1 MDTKWLEDFV
11 ALAETRSFSR
21 AALMRNVT
29 QPAFSR
35 RIQAL
40 EAWTGASLIVRT
52 TYPPSLTSAGESF
65 YTQAKDVLNRVSMLK
80 ASDSGQI
87 EVAEEAVRI
96 ALPHTL
102 SLHYFPRWLTSLS
115 PQLGTLNTQLLVGN
129 VLDVVLWLVEGGCD
143 MLICYH
149 HPQQPIQ
156 LDMERYDMLTLGSER
171 LTPFSG
177 VDADGKP
184 LFSLPGKSHHPV
196 PFLDYSSSAYLG
208 RMTQIAMTLGKV
220 RPQLRKI
227 CEADMAEGLHRLVLE
242 GHGVAFLPDGVA
254 ADDLAVGR
262 LVRLA
267 GGWELDMEIR
277 AYRERPSL
285 ARPARKRMDQLWR
298 LLEERHARPGGVS
311 PPPVSQ
317 PTSTKVTIRRPA
329 RSSSKKELP

>member
-40 EAWTGASLIVRT
+40 EAWTGTALIVRS
-52 TYPPSLTSAGESF
+52 TYPPSLTTAGENF

-87 EVAEEAVRI
+87 EEAEEAVCI

-102 SLHYFPRWLTSLS
+102 SLHYFPQWLTSLR
-115 PQLGTLNTQLLVGN
+115 PQLGTVNTQLRVGN

-177 VDADGKP
+177 VDAQGKP
-184 LFSLPGKSHHPV
+184 LFTLPGKSHHPV

-208 RMTQIAMTLGKV
+208 RMTQIAMTQGQV
-220 RPQLRKI
+220 RPQLRRV

-254 ADDLAVGR
+254 TEDLAARR

-267 GGWELDMEIR
+267 GGWELNMEIR

-298 LLEERHARPGGVS
+298 LLEERHAHPGGLSSPPDS
-311 PPPVSQ
+311 PPPSAKATSKR
-317 PTSTKVTIRRPA
+317 PT